1 MDIGSIMLITSLG
14 VLVCI
19 LLSRPF
25 FLLPAGG
32 SDLYIRKAV
41 ESDEHQRSYLLAE
54 KERIITAIRELDF
67 DNLLGKIP
75 PEDYSMQRMELL
87 QMGAEVLRKLDD
99 LEGKSPDQEAGQRIE
114 DVVKEGRTDLKG
126 IDSLSLEEN
135 DELEEMIAVHRN
147 SRKEKAAGFC
157 PGCGK
162 PIHKS
167 DKFCPRCGKAI

>member
-1 MDIGSIMLITSLG
+1 MDIGSIMLIASLG

-25 FLLPAGG
+25 FHQPAGG
-32 SDLYIRKAV
+32 SDVYIRKAF
-41 ESDEHQRSYLLAE
+41 ESDEHQRSFLLAE

-67 DNLLGKIP
+67 DNQLGKIP
-75 PEDYSMQRMELL
+75 PEDYPIQRMELL
-87 QMGAEVLRKLDD
+87 QTGAEVLRKLDA
-99 LEGKSPDQEAGQRIE
+99 LEGKSPDQGDSQNIE
-114 DVVKEGRTDLKG
+114 DVVNEGRKDLKA
-126 IDSLSLEEN
+126 IESLSAEEN
-135 DELEEMIAVHRN
+135 DELEDMIAVHRN

-167 DKFCPRCGKAI
+167 DKFCPRCGTAI